1 MKKKKTGGSI
11 TKDDNNVTK
20 IEIKKGR
27 KKKESETATEN
38 FNSSSSLFPLACTV
52 ALKYTRNM

>member
-20 IEIKKGR
+20 MEIKKER
-27 KKKESETATEN
+27 KKEKRE
-38 FNSSSSLFPLACTV
+38 
-52 ALKYTRNM
+52 